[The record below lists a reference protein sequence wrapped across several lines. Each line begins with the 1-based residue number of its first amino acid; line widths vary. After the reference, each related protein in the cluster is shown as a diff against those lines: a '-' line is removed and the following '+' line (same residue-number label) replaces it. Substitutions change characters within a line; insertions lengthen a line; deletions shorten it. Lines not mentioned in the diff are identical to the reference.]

1 VKTKVATR
9 AIDSGPGAEPLRFIQ
24 GDCREAMRA
33 LADNEVHLILTD
45 PPYFLDGL
53 DGDWRKGKADTPRGT
68 GTIGALPVGMRF
80 DPRQGPALQAFMRDV
95 AAEWMRVLAPGG
107 FALAFSQPRLSHRM
121 AVGIEDAGF
130 EIRDL
135 IAWRFTRRAQFK
147 AFSQDHFVRRMP
159 LDEAG
164 KADLIRSLEGRK
176 TPQLRPQFE
185 SIILAQKP
193 REGTF
198 VANWQKWRTGLID
211 AGSTLDGG
219 APSTVMT
226 VEKPDGIEKGPGAAH
241 LTPKPVELLAHLI
254 RLFSEEGQIVLDPFL
269 GSGSTAV
276 AALRTGRR
284 CIGIDKE
291 EAYLEISRRRA
302 AGELDRA
309 AAPSPATPDART
321 DRND

>member
-1 VKTKVATR
+1 MASR
-9 AIDSGPGAEPLRFIQ
+9 AMPPEPAADSLRLIL
-24 GDCREAMRA
+24 GDCRERMRE
-33 LADNEVHLILTD
+33 LADDSIHLILTD

-53 DGDWRKGKADTPRGT
+53 DSAWRKGKGDTPRAT
-68 GTIGALPVGMRF
+68 GTVGALPVGMRF
-80 DPRQGPALQAFMRDV
+80 DPKQGPALQAFMRDV

-107 FALAFSQPRLSHRM
+107 FALVFSQPRLSHRM

-135 IAWRFTRRAQFK
+135 LAWRFTRKAQFK
-147 AFSQDHFVRRMP
+147 AFSQDHFVRKMP
-159 LDEAG
+159 LDEHG
-164 KADLIRSLEGRK
+164 KAALIRSLEGRK

-185 SIILAQKP
+185 AVVLAQKP

-198 VANWQKWRTGLID
+198 VANWQTWRTGLID
-211 AGSTLDGG
+211 AGCSLDGG

-226 VEKPDGIEKGPGAAH
+226 VEKPDSVEKGPAGGH
-241 LTPKPVELLAHLI
+241 LTPKPVDLLAHLI
-254 RLFSEEGQIVLDPFL
+254 GLFSEEGQMVLDPFM
-269 GSGSTAV
+269 GSGSTGV

-302 AGELDRA
+302 AEEAERA
-309 AAPSPATPDART
+309 AAAPPPDSAPT
-321 DRND
+321 DRKD

>member
-1 VKTKVATR
+1 MASR
-9 AIDSGPGAEPLRFIQ
+9 AMPPEPAADSLRLIL
-24 GDCREAMRA
+24 GDCRERMRE
-33 LADNEVHLILTD
+33 LADDSIHLILTD

-53 DGDWRKGKADTPRGT
+53 DSAWRKGKGDTPRAT
-68 GTIGALPVGMRF
+68 GTVGALPVGMRF
-80 DPRQGPALQAFMRDV
+80 DPKQGPALQAFMRDV

-107 FALAFSQPRLSHRM
+107 FALVFSQPRLSHRM

-135 IAWRFTRRAQFK
+135 LAWRFTRKAQFK
-147 AFSQDHFVRRMP
+147 AFSQDHFVRKMP
-159 LDEAG
+159 LDEDG
-164 KADLIRSLEGRK
+164 KAALIRSLEGRK

-185 SIILAQKP
+185 AVVLAQKP

-198 VANWQKWRTGLID
+198 VANWQTWRTGLID
-211 AGSTLDGG
+211 AGCSLDGG

-226 VEKPDGIEKGPGAAH
+226 VEKPDSVEKGPAGGH
-241 LTPKPVELLAHLI
+241 LTPKPVDLLAHLI
-254 RLFSEEGQIVLDPFL
+254 RLFSEEGQMVLDPFM
-269 GSGSTAV
+269 GSGSTGV

-302 AGELDRA
+302 AEEAERA
-309 AAPSPATPDART
+309 AAAPPPDSAPT
-321 DRND
+321 DRKA

>member
-1 VKTKVATR
+1 MKAVATR
-9 AIDSGPGAEPLRFIQ
+9 AIGLDPGAEPLRFIH
-24 GDCREAMRA
+24 GDCREAMRS
-33 LADNEVHLILTD
+33 LPDNSVHLILTD

-53 DGDWRKGKADTPRGT
+53 DSDWRKGKGGTPRGT

-80 DPRQGPALQAFMRDV
+80 DPKQGPALQAFMRDV
-95 AAEWMRVLAPGG
+95 AAEWMRLLAPGG

-135 IAWRFTRRAQFK
+135 LAWRFTRRAQFK
-147 AFSQDHFVRRMP
+147 AFSQDHFVRKMAIG
-159 LDEAG
+159 EAD

-185 SIILAQKP
+185 AMILAQKP

-211 AGSTLDGG
+211 AGCTLEGG

-226 VEKPDGIEKGPGAAH
+226 VEKPGSLEKGLGAAH
-241 LTPKPVELLAHLI
+241 LTPKPVDLLCHLI

-291 EAYLEISRRRA
+291 EAYLEISRHRA
-302 AGELDRA
+302 AEEAGRA
-309 AAPSPATPDART
+309 AASSPIEP
-321 DRND
+321 

>member
-1 VKTKVATR
+1 LASLAFDDDAST
-9 AIDSGPGAEPLRFIQ
+9 DSLRFIH
-24 GDCREAMRA
+24 GDCRDAVRE
-33 LADNEVHLILTD
+33 LPDNSVQLILTD

-53 DGDWRKGKADTPRGT
+53 DSGWRKGKGDTPRAT
-68 GTIGALPVGMRF
+68 GTVGALPVGMRF
-80 DPRQGPALQAFMRDV
+80 DPKQGPALQAFMRDV
-95 AAEWMRVLAPGG
+95 AEDWMRVLVPGG

-135 IAWRFTRRAQFK
+135 LAWRFTRRAQFK
-147 AFSQDHFVRRMP
+147 AFSQDHFIRKMS
-159 LDEAG
+159 LDDAG
-164 KADLIRSLEGRK
+164 KLDLIRSLEGRK

-185 SIILAQKP
+185 AVILAQKP
-193 REGTF
+193 RQGTF
-198 VANWQKWRTGLID
+198 VANWQAWRTGLID
-211 AGSTLDGG
+211 AGCSLDGG

-226 VEKPDGIEKGPGAAH
+226 VEKPGAEERGPVGGH
-241 LTPKPVELLAHLI
+241 LTPKPVELLAHMI

-291 EAYLEISRRRA
+291 LAYLEISRRRA
-302 AGELDRA
+302 ADEAERA
-309 AAPSPATPDART
+309 AATSPPSEPERT
-321 DRND
+321 DRKD

>member
-1 VKTKVATR
+1 LASR
-9 AIDSGPGAEPLRFIQ
+9 IRQIEPEAEPLRFLH
-24 GDCREAMRA
+24 GDCRKAMCD
-33 LADNEVHLILTD
+33 LADNSVHLILTD

-53 DGDWRKGKADTPRGT
+53 DTGWRKGKGDTPRAT
-68 GTIGALPVGMRF
+68 GTVGALPVGMRF
-80 DPRQGPALQAFMRDV
+80 DPRQGPALQSFMRDV
-95 AAEWMRVLAPGG
+95 ASEWMRLLAPGG
-107 FALAFSQPRLSHRM
+107 FALSFSQPRLAHRM

-135 IAWRFTRRAQFK
+135 LAWRFTRRAQFK
-147 AFSQDHFVRRMP
+147 AFSQDHFVRKMP
-159 LDEAG
+159 LDEAD
-164 KADLIRSLEGRK
+164 KSELIRSLEGRK

-185 SIILAQKP
+185 AVILAQKP

-198 VANWQKWRTGLID
+198 VANWQAWRTGLID
-211 AGSTLDGG
+211 AGCSLEGG

-226 VEKPDGIEKGPGAAH
+226 VEKPGSDEKGPAGGH
-241 LTPKPVELLAHLI
+241 LTPKPVELLSHLI

-302 AGELDRA
+302 AEEAERA
-309 AAPSPATPDART
+309 AASSPETTRS

>member
-1 VKTKVATR
+1 MATR
-9 AIDSGPGAEPLRFIQ
+9 AADQDRGAEPFRFIR

-33 LADNEVHLILTD
+33 LPDNSIHLILTD

-53 DGDWRKGKADTPRGT
+53 DSDWRKGRGDTPRGT

-80 DPRQGPALQAFMRDV
+80 DPRRGPALQAFMRDV
-95 AAEWMRVLAPGG
+95 AAEWMRLLAPGG

-135 IAWRFTRRAQFK
+135 LAWRFTRRAQFK
-147 AFSQDHFVRRMP
+147 AFSQDHFVRKMP
-159 LDEAG
+159 IDEAG
-164 KADLIRSLEGRK
+164 KAELIRSLEGRK

-211 AGSTLDGG
+211 AGCSLDGG

-226 VEKPDGIEKGPGAAH
+226 VEKPDVGEKGPGAAH
-241 LTPKPVELLAHLI
+241 LTPKPVELLSHLI
-254 RLFSEEGQIVLDPFL
+254 GLFSEEGQVVLDPFL

-276 AALRTGRR
+276 AAMRTGRR

-302 AGELDRA
+302 ADEAARA
-309 AAPSPATPDART
+309 AASSPSHSNRAPTG
-321 DRND
+321 

>member
-1 VKTKVATR
+1 MKAVATR
-9 AIDSGPGAEPLRFIQ
+9 AIGLDPGAEPLRFIH
-24 GDCREAMRA
+24 GDCREAMRS
-33 LADNEVHLILTD
+33 LPDNSVHLILTD

-53 DGDWRKGKADTPRGT
+53 DSDWRKGKGGTPRGT

-80 DPRQGPALQAFMRDV
+80 DPKQGPALQAFMRDV
-95 AAEWMRVLAPGG
+95 AAEWMRLLAPGG

-135 IAWRFTRRAQFK
+135 LAWRFTRRAQFK
-147 AFSQDHFVRRMP
+147 AFSQDHFVRKMP
-159 LDEAG
+159 IGEAD

-185 SIILAQKP
+185 AVILAQKP
-193 REGTF
+193 RDGTF

-211 AGSTLDGG
+211 AGCTLEGG

-226 VEKPDGIEKGPGAAH
+226 VEKPGSLEKGPGAAH
-241 LTPKPVELLAHLI
+241 LTPKPVELLCHLI

-276 AALRTGRR
+276 AALRSGRR

-291 EAYLEISRRRA
+291 EAYLEISRHRA
-302 AGELDRA
+302 AEEAGRA
-309 AAPSPATPDART
+309 AAQSPIEP
-321 DRND
+321 